1 MSVYTIELFLFYSFN
16 KHGWG
21 IKNEMSYETIVQLLP
36 WLVTEDKKKA
46 KKKKKKKKLLWNIN
60 ISSTVSDIVLSY
72 IDIYK
77 VLQIKHLYS

>member
-1 MSVYTIELFLFYSFN
+1 M
-16 KHGWG
+16 K
-21 IKNEMSYETIVQLLP
+21 QLACHRGQ
-36 WLVTEDKKKA
+36 EKRKKE
-46 KKKKKKKKLLWNIN
+46 KKKKMLLNIN